1 VAEASTIGLDIA
13 KRVFQA
19 HGADAT
25 GRAVF
30 RKRLTRTKLLEFFAS
45 QPPCVVALEACGGA
59 HHWAR
64 ELGRLGHT
72 VRLIP
77 PAYVKP
83 FVKRQKNDMADAEA
97 ICEAAQR
104 PNMRFVPVKD
114 EVQQASGVV
123 FRARDLLVRQ
133 RTQCINALRGH
144 LAEYG
149 HVVPQ
154 GPAHV
159 DSLVVLI
166 EDPNSSVPAS
176 ARTILKVLIGTLE
189 ALGVQIGELDAEIA
203 CRAKADPVARR
214 LMTIPGIGPIAA
226 TAITALV
233 PAPEGFRAG
242 RDFAAWL
249 GLTPLQKS
257 TGGKRRLGAISKMGE
272 RTIRRLL
279 ILGASA
285 VVRWASQRGATAG
298 SWLARMLARK
308 PRLLVTVAL
317 ANKMARIVW
326 ALLVKGG
333 TYRAPAVAA

>member
-1 VAEASTIGLDIA
+1 MLG
-13 KRVFQA
+13 
-19 HGADAT
+19 
-25 GRAVF
+25 
-30 RKRLTRTKLLEFFAS
+30 FFAA
-45 QPPCVVALEACGGA
+45 QPPCLVALEACGGA

-64 ELGRLGHT
+64 EIGKLGHT

-83 FVKRQKNDMADAEA
+83 FVKRQKNDAADAEA

-104 PNMRFVPVKD
+104 PGMRFVPVKD
-114 EVQQASGVV
+114 EAQQANAVV

-133 RTQCINALRGH
+133 RTQCTNALRGH

-149 HVVPQ
+149 QVVPQ
-154 GPAHV
+154 GTAHV
-159 DSLVVLI
+159 DGLIALV

-176 ARTILKVLIGTLE
+176 ARVILQVLIRTLD
-189 ALGVQIGELDAEIA
+189 ALGTQLEQLDAELA
-203 CRAKADPVARR
+203 QRAKADPVARR

-226 TAITALV
+226 TAIAALV

-257 TGGKRRLGAISKMGE
+257 TGGKRKLGAISKMGE

-285 VVRWASQRGATAG
+285 VVRWAGQRGPAAG

-308 PRLLVTVAL
+308 PRMLVTVAL

-333 TYRAPAVAA
+333 TYKAPAVAA